1 MSSIEQK
8 PSLKNGRGK
17 ESTKPDQSLSSAIA
31 AWFRKNYLFV
41 INLLLAIYL
50 FLPVVAPVLMKTGV
64 NGAGNLI
71 YGIYRP
77 LCHQLAYRSFF
88 LFGEQSVY
96 PRELAGIAA
105 LKSYEEVTGLDPND
119 VQSAMAFI
127 GNETLGYK
135 IALCQRDVAIYGSL
149 LLFGLIFGLGK
160 KKIKPLPWLL
170 WIFLALG
177 PIGLDGFSQL
187 LSQTDLP
194 ALAWLLP
201 RESTPLLRVL
211 TGTSFGWFTAWF
223 GIPSIEEMVNPP
235 AKLINLPAQGNK
247 L

>member
-170 WIFLALG
+170 WILLALG

-187 LSQTDLP
+187 LSQTGLP

-211 TGTSFGWFTAWF
+211 TGTMFGWFTAWF

-235 AKLINLPAQGNK
+235 AKLINLPTQGNK

>member
-8 PSLKNGRGK
+8 PSFKDEQGNG
-17 ESTKPDQSLSSAIA
+17 STKPDQSLSSAISG
-31 AWFRKNYLFV
+31 WFRKNYLFA

-50 FLPVVAPVLMKTGV
+50 FLPVMAPILMKIGA
-64 NGAGNLI
+64 NDAGNLI
-71 YGIYRP
+71 YGMYKP

-96 PRELAGIAA
+96 PREVAGIKT
-105 LKSYEEVTGLDPND
+105 LKSYEDVTGLDPND
-119 VQSAMAFI
+119 VKSAMEFI

-149 LLFGLIFGLGK
+149 LLFGLIFGISK
-160 KKIKPLPWLL
+160 RKIKPLPWLL
-170 WIFLALG
+170 WILLALG

-211 TGTSFGWFTAWF
+211 TGSMFGWFTAWF

-235 AKLINLPAQGNK
+235 AKLINLPPQGTK